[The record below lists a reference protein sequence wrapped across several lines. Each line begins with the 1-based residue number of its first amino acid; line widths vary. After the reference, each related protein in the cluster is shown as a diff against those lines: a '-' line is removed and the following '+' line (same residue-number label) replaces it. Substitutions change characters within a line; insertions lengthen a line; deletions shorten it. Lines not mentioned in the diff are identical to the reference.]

1 MNGGEKLMKRIDIE
15 EAEALL
21 RMKNRAKSKNYKD
34 TFEEIRLRQDMMV
47 LVSSGEM
54 FYSDAFLSGNDVIII
69 INGQD
74 IKIPLHVFC
83 SEQWKK
89 NLLDCVELKNGIDK
103 HNKEWFKKRTKKIVS
118 KFFKRQI
125 LTGIGLLA
133 LFLKGEM
140 PATANLICWIGIS
153 LMFLVSIERLVSG
166 FNFIRRAKRVTKSIR
181 RQLVEYTI

>member
-1 MNGGEKLMKRIDIE
+1 MKKINIE

-34 TFEEIRLRQDMMV
+34 IFEEIRLRQDMIV
-47 LVSSGEM
+47 LISSGEM
-54 FYSDAFLSGNDVIII
+54 FYSDAFLSGNDVVII
-69 INGQD
+69 INDKD

-83 SEQWKK
+83 SEQWKE

-103 HNKEWFKKRTKKIVS
+103 HNKEWSKEVKKRIVA
-118 KFFKRQI
+118 KFFKSQI
-125 LTGIGLLA
+125 FTGIGLLT
-133 LFLKGEM
+133 LFLNGKI
-140 PATANLICWIGIS
+140 PAPANLICWIGIS

>member
-89 NLLDCVELKNGIDK
+89 I
-103 HNKEWFKKRTKKIVS
+103 
-118 KFFKRQI
+118 
-125 LTGIGLLA
+125 
-133 LFLKGEM
+133 
-140 PATANLICWIGIS
+140 
-153 LMFLVSIERLVSG
+153 
-166 FNFIRRAKRVTKSIR
+166 
-181 RQLVEYTI
+181 Y